1 MQRPLGKRRILGQR
15 AFRPRLVLHTR
26 NVRRSEARGTRIA
39 LGVVVGLLLAVGV
52 ALRLPS
58 ASTATPPAPAQALTA
73 AVVTAPAPA
82 PEPAPEPAPAAQ
94 AAPAPAP
101 AALPVSGTV
110 VAGSS
115 AAAGLL
121 VTAATPAS
129 AASPAATPVRAA
141 AVGAPAA
148 SGALVVPSSILERL
162 PVTRKHFDKLV
173 PGGPD
178 GHRRLSESVAA
189 EGQSAFQVE
198 YSFDPE
204 LSDRVFDV
212 LKKGRVTLGHVI
224 VSDPRTGRLL
234 AYASTDTERFSPDRT
249 YPAASLIKIVTA
261 ASTLEHAPK
270 AARRDCS
277 YQGSPYRLTR
287 ARLNPPKR
295 GLRVSFQR
303 ALATSNNQCF
313 AQLAVHDL
321 GKGPLVNTIRAFGF
335 LRPPAAG
342 HMAGNVTVDDDALS
356 LGRLG
361 SGLAGTEITPL
372 HAAQLAMSLSDG
384 VLVEPYWI
392 ERVVTA
398 NGQVLELPARR
409 RGERAMPSAV
419 AAELREML
427 IETTLKGT
435 ARRAF
440 RGRSGKALLGPVHV
454 AGKTGSLSG
463 KNPRGRYEWFVG
475 VAPAEEPR
483 IAITVLSV
491 HAGRYWR
498 TSSQLAAEIL
508 RQMFCPKGV
517 CSKSAADRWLEN
529 EPSLS
534 ESATASSQS

>member
-1 MQRPLGKRRILGQR
+1 MQRPHDKRRILGQR

-39 LGVVVGLLLAVGV
+39 LGAVIGLVLAVGV

-58 ASTATPPAPAQALTA
+58 ASTMPPAAPAATPAPAVA
-73 AVVTAPAPA
+73 AAPAPVAAAAAA
-82 PEPAPEPAPAAQ
+82 P
-94 AAPAPAP
+94 AAPAPAG
-101 AALPVSGTV
+101 AL
-110 VAGSS
+110 S
-115 AAAGLL
+115 AAAGGLSAAAPAAAGL
-121 VTAATPAS
+121 ATTAAPTPAS
-129 AASPAATPVRAA
+129 AAPAPAAAIPAA
-141 AVGAPAA
+141 AVAAPVA
-148 SGALVVPSSILERL
+148 SSPLIVPSSILERL
-162 PVTRKHFDKLV
+162 PVTRQHFDKLV
-173 PGGPD
+173 QAGPE
-178 GHRRLSESVAA
+178 GHRRLSESVMTVD
-189 EGQSAFQVE
+189 GQPPLQVQ

-212 LKKGRVTLGHVI
+212 LKKGRVNLGHVI
-224 VSDPRTGRLL
+224 ISDPRTGRLL
-234 AYASTDTERFSPDRT
+234 AYASTDTERFAPERT

-261 ASTLEHAPK
+261 ASALERVPRVAQ
-270 AARRDCS
+270 RDCS

-287 ARLNPPKR
+287 TRLNPPKR

-321 GKGPLVNTIRAFGF
+321 GRGPLVGAIRAFGF

-342 HMAGNVTVDDDALS
+342 HSAGAVTVDDDALS

-392 ERVVTA
+392 ERVVTPS
-398 NGQVLELPARR
+398 GQVLELPERR
-409 RGERAMPSAV
+409 HGERAMPSAV

-427 IETTLKGT
+427 TETTLKGT

-440 RGRSGKALLGPVHV
+440 RGRSGKSLLAPVRV

-517 CSKSAADRWLEN
+517 CSAAAAERWIET
-529 EPSLS
+529 ETPVS
-534 ESATASSQS
+534 EAVSASSQS